1 MVSQKML
8 DDELEEFRIW
18 RQHKLKMSALDQ
30 AFESLERVMENPF
43 RRGHDSAIRVIGKCL
58 VELKKRMDED
68 D

>member
-1 MVSQKML
+1 ML

-18 RQHKLKMSALDQ
+18 RQHKLKMSTLDQ
-30 AFESLERVMENPF
+30 AFEALERIMENPF

-58 VELKKRMDED
+58 VELKKRVDED